1 MSLKVNSKN
10 ERGAELLEFALVL
23 PLLLLLVLGAIEFG
37 RAYFTYNILAK
48 ATRDGARYAA
58 TSEVSSTGTLDAT
71 ALTKSKNVVVFGNSS
86 GTGTKKILDLQTNQV
101 TVTQTFVTPFEQ
113 YTNVTVAYPY
123 QPLFSLIL
131 PATITMRPSV
141 RMQFVGRIVFPT
153 S

>member
-1 MSLKVNSKN
+1 MSLKVKAKN

-23 PLLLLLVLGAIEFG
+23 PLLILLVLGAIEFG

-48 ATRDGARYAA
+48 AVRDGARYAA

-71 ALTKSKNVVVFGNSS
+71 ALTKSKNIVVYGNS
-86 GTGTKKILDLQTNQV
+86 TGTPPKKILDLQTSQV
-101 TVTQTFVTPFEQ
+101 TVTQTLVSSFEQ
-113 YTNVTVAYPY
+113 YTNVVVAYPY

-131 PATITMRPSV
+131 PTTITMRPSV